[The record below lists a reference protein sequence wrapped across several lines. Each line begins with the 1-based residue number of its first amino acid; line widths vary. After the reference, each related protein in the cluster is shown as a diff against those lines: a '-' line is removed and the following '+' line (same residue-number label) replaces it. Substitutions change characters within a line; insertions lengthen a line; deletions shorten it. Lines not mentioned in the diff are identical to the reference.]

1 MRTLARTDAATVPL
15 LFSGGNAGQFDALPW
30 AGLLDEEDLTG
41 FLGDLAD
48 AAGSV
53 DEPGV
58 DGAEVLRRVRDACR
72 TWWLIGVAQHG
83 HNTAPGPV
91 ERLFREL
98 QVVHPLADGQFA
110 EQRHL
115 LDVDVL
121 AVPEYGPESAVPVVA
136 GPGTPR
142 NCSAC
147 GGSGG
152 TTETAIE
159 GGQQISVWRR
169 CSVCRGS
176 GQA

>member
-1 MRTLARTDAATVPL
+1 MARVGVGMTVPV

-30 AGLLDEEDLTG
+30 AGLLDEEDLTD

-48 AAGSV
+48 AAGLV

-58 DGAEVLRRVRDACR
+58 GGAEALRRVQDACR

-83 HNTAPGPV
+83 HNTAPGPA

-98 QVVHPLADGQFA
+98 QLVHSVSDGRFA
-110 EQRHL
+110 EQRHW
-115 LDVDVL
+115 LDTDVV
-121 AVPEYGPESAVPVVA
+121 AGPGYGAEVVPVVA

-142 NCSAC
+142 SCSAC

-159 GGQQISVWRR
+159 GGRQISVWRP
-169 CSVCRGS
+169 CSACRGS
-176 GQA
+176 GQS